1 MKIRLLILAVCIAML
16 NIMCCGSGNNLYNQK
31 YKPIG
36 KILVLNTDSRYINVN
51 DTVKGAFKVEIEF
64 EMEEVYTYNF
74 SIIPTAIACDINELY
89 PLNYSNFDK
98 FSLSIDKSFMYKNS
112 RVVEG
117 TNFIDV
123 DDKQYFYVEYRY
135 NPNYIIIDE
144 RFLENAKF
152 NKGWT
157 TLKISGELNDGQK
170 FKFEKEVYLDL

>member
-1 MKIRLLILAVCIAML
+1 MKIKLLIIAICISIL
-16 NIMCCGSGNNLYNQK
+16 NTMCCGSANQTYNQK
-31 YKPIG
+31 YTPVG
-36 KILVLNTDSRYINVN
+36 KISILNTDSRYTNVK
-51 DTVKGAFKVEIEF
+51 DTVKGTFKVEIEF

-74 SIIPTAIACDINELY
+74 SIIPTAMACEVHHSY

-98 FSLSIDKSFMYKNS
+98 FSLSIDESFMYKNS
-112 RVVEG
+112 RVESG

-157 TLKISGELNDGQK
+157 NLTISGELKDGQK
-170 FKFEKEVYLDL
+170 FKFEKDVYLDL